1 MNNYNINSTNK
12 DLINEDDFDLRLFS
26 SFLLRNRKIISLFT
40 FIGIFF
46 AYVVSKSVDKVWQG
60 QFQIVLDIKNKDSR
74 ASMTNSSILGG
85 FAGFLNM
92 GNSSDSLETQVSILK
107 SPSVLEPIYNFVY
120 LEKNKVNFD
129 PKKSNFSN
137 WLNSNLDI
145 ELEDG
150 TAVLN
155 IAYRDK
161 NKEIILPVLN
171 KISQTY
177 QLYSGKAKRR
187 NFKLTKDYLNN
198 QIEIYKK
205 RSSNSLKIVQDYAID
220 QDLTLLTKMQVTPNT
235 DQNII
240 NRISNLGTSENR
252 SNRMVSTTNSLI
264 KNIDIENIRVE
275 AANRIRNI
283 ESQIEKIQ
291 KIEDTEQ
298 LLYLSSLNSSNT
310 KLLKKIEDLNILIVE
325 LKLKYTEKE
334 KSISKL
340 EEQKQLLI
348 KQQKISLLNS
358 LKAQKLTE
366 EARMEAAERPKGVL
380 LRYKELIR
388 DADRDENI
396 LIALENELRAVTLEE
411 AKIEDPWELITVPTL
426 DKFPVK
432 PERNKIRIFGLFIG
446 LIFGALIAYIK
457 EKRSNLIFDTKYL
470 ENSFNSKVL
479 LNRDSLN
486 GISSRQNIKI
496 IQDILNVNEDK
507 KIVFFTVG
515 LVDEIMMRNFKSLLS
530 DNNNIFFEDDL
541 YKSRKDEIYFLLTS
555 LNKITEKE
563 VEAVTTRISILD
575 IKISS
580 LILL

>member
-12 DLINEDDFDLRLFS
+12 DLINEDDFDLKLFS